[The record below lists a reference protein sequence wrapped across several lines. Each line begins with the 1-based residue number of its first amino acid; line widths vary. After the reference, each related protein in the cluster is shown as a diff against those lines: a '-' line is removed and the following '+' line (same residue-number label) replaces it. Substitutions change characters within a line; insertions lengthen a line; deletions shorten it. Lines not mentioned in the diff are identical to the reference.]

1 MVIGGGP
8 VGALAGL
15 YAARRG
21 WDVEVYDLR
30 PGTNEMKRQFLANGC
45 RYTDS
50 FQISE
55 MNTQHPST
63 SHGPSTWHYQNEE
76 SMLCEEQNHLHCWN
90 PSWRRRFLCMAG

>member
-1 MVIGGGP
+1 MVEAQGLKCVVIGGGP

-30 PGTNEMKRQFLANGC
+30 PGTNEIFSLFLASKQ
-45 RYTDS
+45 RYANAT
-50 FQISE
+50 QTCE
-55 MNTQHPST
+55 MNTQLLST

-76 SMLCEEQNHLHCWN
+76 SMHCEEHNHRHCWS
-90 PSWRRRFLCMAG
+90 PF